1 MPDMDEP
8 YLEMLL
14 REHLTA
20 ELNGQLGRP
29 MAAFFAHAVRVERT
43 AVTNQDTA
51 APLIH
56 LPGGPAGIS
65 PKASRPQSSRFGRLN
80 RFNRF
85 DGWFLGLAGAGLAA
99 SLAALWAAPAAF
111 RGHAP
116 VLPVRSSQ
124 PAPAPLPA
132 ELALTNTQT
141 PDGTGTNDSTS
152 LSPQAPVMQWVQSRT
167 LDEGTVVLDD
177 PTHAVPARKLRHQE
191 LQHTQWYDPSRR
203 AQVEMTVP
211 REKIKFVE
219 MDTY

>member
-1 MPDMDEP
+1 MPDLDDG
-8 YLEMLL
+8 YLEALL

-29 MAAFFAHAVRVERT
+29 MAAFFAHAAPAVRAGMHQEEGDPP
-43 AVTNQDTA
+43 VTPLVTPLQ
-51 APLIH
+51 APTE
-56 LPGGPAGIS
+56 
-65 PKASRPQSSRFGRLN
+65 KVGRSKGLN

-85 DGWFLGLAGAGLAA
+85 DGWFLPLAGTALAA

-116 VLPVRSSQ
+116 ALPVRAIQ
-124 PAPAPLPA
+124 PAPRRSFPEMARNNA
-132 ELALTNTQT
+132 EGPEGAA
-141 PDGTGTNDSTS
+141 TNDLASMS
-152 LSPQAPVMQWVQSRT
+152 SRSPLMQWVQSRT
-167 LDEGTVVLDD
+167 VDEGTVVLDD
-177 PTHAVPARKLRHQE
+177 PDHAVPARKLRHQE
-191 LQHTQWYDPSRR
+191 LEHTQWYDPSRR